1 MHQTVDN
8 VKLRI
13 IWKSQVKRGSILFSI
28 LLIFLQVQCGTYFI
42 YDSLQKEANGKSD
55 LSPLLLL
62 LSGGGSNPL
71 LVEPVSWLSFPSS
84 PVIFKAGAT
93 GNYSVG
99 ILYPYSGCPTS
110 QTFYIQ
116 TATNGVPLDFLSCS
130 NFYLDGCGILNP
142 TICNVSGSTAGN
154 ANVIYQVP
162 SYQDTAPFPGVHVNQ
177 IIGVV
182 QVQVIP

>member
-1 MHQTVDN
+1 MLN
-8 VKLRI
+8 YALF
-13 IWKSQVKRGSILFSI
+13 WKFKVKRSYIFFYI
-28 LLIFLQVQCGTYFI
+28 LLIFLQVQCGSYFI
-42 YDSLQKEANGKSD
+42 YESLQKEANDKSD

-62 LSGGGSNPL
+62 SGGGSTPL
-71 LVEPVSWLSFPSS
+71 NVEPVSWLSFPSS

-99 ILYPYSGCPTS
+99 IQYPYSGCPTS

-130 NFYLDGCGILNP
+130 NFYFDGCGILNP

-154 ANVIYQVP
+154 ANVIYQIP